1 MRNFFLLIGVI
12 SIISLPLF
20 GELNAQQTK
29 KEMRCITDSINVISD
44 GNITVSMSNSMY
56 DIVAQD
62 TSSIVMPPLD
72 SESLPRERHVVHKAG
87 YRIQVFSDNNQR
99 TAKNQAQNI
108 ATMIG
113 EEYPSFGLY
122 LTYKA
127 PYWRLRV
134 GDFLT
139 EEEARETMSEMRR
152 KFPSLSG
159 DMRVVRE
166 RIKVYL

>member
-1 MRNFFLLIGVI
+1 
-12 SIISLPLF
+12 
-20 GELNAQQTK
+20 
-29 KEMRCITDSINVISD
+29 
-44 GNITVSMSNSMY
+44 
-56 DIVAQD
+56 
-62 TSSIVMPPLD
+62 
-72 SESLPRERHVVHKAG
+72 
-87 YRIQVFSDNNQR
+87 
-99 TAKNQAQNI
+99 
-108 ATMIG
+108 MIG